1 MYKVIGGHILPQFL
15 NITIFSNT
23 VSDYI
28 VFLLTVILSII
39 VIKAAEYFF
48 LRRIYVWAHKTPDSI
63 NDLLLRGIKKYLVPI
78 LYISAVFLCTKI
90 LTLNPGFVKLLNT
103 VVLFIL
109 LIIGSVFASSV
120 VVFALNK
127 HWKNKETSQ
136 SNYLA
141 INLITGIIKVLI
153 WVVALILFLDN
164 IGVKIT
170 TLITGLGI
178 GGVAIAFAAQSIL
191 SDFFC
196 FFTIVLDHPFE
207 VGDFLIVGEQMGTV
221 EHIGMKTTR
230 LRALGGEQLIFSNT
244 DLTGSRINN
253 YKTLEQRRVLFT
265 IRVTY
270 QTSSEKCKA
279 IPLLIKTIV
288 ESMPGTTF
296 SRTHFISYGTYCLN
310 FEVAYFI
317 LSSDYDKYMDINQA
331 VNLRIKEEFD
341 KQGIA
346 FAYPTQ
352 TLNMPDTSAV

>member
-1 MYKVIGGHILPQFL
+1 MPQFL
-15 NITIFSNT
+15 NYTFLNNT
-23 VSDYI
+23 FLDYF
-28 VFLLTVILSII
+28 VFLFTVILSCA
-39 VIKAAEYFF
+39 VIRLTEYLL

-63 NDLLLRGIKKYLVPI
+63 NDLLLHGIKKYLLPI
-78 LYISAVFLCTKI
+78 LYITAVFLCTK
-90 LTLNPGFVKLLNT
+90 LLSLNPALVKLLNT
-103 VVLFIL
+103 AVLFIL
-109 LIIGSVFASSV
+109 LIIGAIFASSV

-127 HWKNKETSQ
+127 HWKTKETSQ

-141 INLITGIIKVLI
+141 INLITGIIKILI

-178 GGVAIAFAAQSIL
+178 SGIAIAFAAQSIL

-196 FFTIVLDHPFE
+196 FFTIVFDHPFE

-230 LRALGGEQLIFSNT
+230 LRALGGEQLILSNT
-244 DLTGSRINN
+244 DLTSSRINN

-270 QTSSEKCKA
+270 DTSSEKLKE
-279 IPLLIKTIV
+279 IPLLIKKIV
-288 ESMPGTTF
+288 ESVPDTTF

-310 FEVAYFI
+310 FEAAYFI
-317 LSSDYDKYMDINQA
+317 LSNDYDKYMDINQA
-331 VNLRIKEEFD
+331 VNLLIKEEFD

-352 TLNMPDTSAV
+352 TLNMTDSSAL

>member
-1 MYKVIGGHILPQFL
+1 MPQFL
-15 NITIFSNT
+15 NYTFLNNT
-23 VSDYI
+23 FLDYF
-28 VFLLTVILSII
+28 VFLFTVILSCA
-39 VIKAAEYFF
+39 VIRLTECLL

-63 NDLLLRGIKKYLVPI
+63 NDLLLHGIKKYLLPI
-78 LYISAVFLCTKI
+78 LYITALFLCTK
-90 LTLNPGFVKLLNT
+90 LLSLNPGFVKLLNT
-103 VVLFIL
+103 AVLFIL
-109 LIIGSVFASSV
+109 LIIGAVFASSV
-120 VVFALNK
+120 AVFALNK
-127 HWKNKETSQ
+127 HWKNRETSQ

-178 GGVAIAFAAQSIL
+178 SGIAIAFAAQSIL

-196 FFTIVLDHPFE
+196 FFTIVFDHPFE

-230 LRALGGEQLIFSNT
+230 LRALGGEQLILSNT
-244 DLTGSRINN
+244 DLTSSRINN

-270 QTSSEKCKA
+270 DTSSEKLKE
-279 IPLLIKTIV
+279 IPLLIKKIV
-288 ESMPGTTF
+288 ESVPDTTF

-310 FEVAYFI
+310 FEAAYFI
-317 LSSDYDKYMDINQA
+317 LSNDYDKYMDINQA
-331 VNLRIKEEFD
+331 VNLLIKEEFD

-352 TLNMPDTSAV
+352 TLNMTDSSAL

>member
-1 MYKVIGGHILPQFL
+1 VPQFL
-15 NITIFSNT
+15 YYTFFTNT
-23 VSDYI
+23 VLDYLT
-28 VFLLTVILSII
+28 FLLSVILSCL
-39 VIKAAEYFF
+39 VIKTAELFL

-63 NDLLLRGIKKYLVPI
+63 NDLLLRGIKKYLLPI
-78 LYISAVFLCTKI
+78 LYITAVFLCTKI
-90 LTLNPGFVKLLNT
+90 LYLNPSFVKLLNT

-109 LIIGSVFASSV
+109 LIIGSIFASSV

-164 IGVKIT
+164 IGIKIT
-170 TLITGLGI
+170 ALITGLGI
-178 GGVAIAFAAQSIL
+178 SGIAIAFAAQSIL

-196 FFTIVLDHPFE
+196 YFSIVFDHPFE
-207 VGDFLIVGEQMGTV
+207 IGDFLIVGEQMGTV

-244 DLTGSRINN
+244 DLTSSRINN

-265 IRVTY
+265 LGVPYNTSGEKLRV
-270 QTSSEKCKA
+270 
-279 IPLLIKTIV
+279 IPGLIKDIV
-288 ESMPGTTF
+288 EGVPDTTF
-296 SRTHFISYGTYCLN
+296 SRTHFSSYGTYCLN
-310 FEVAYFI
+310 FEIAYFI
-317 LSSDYDKYMDINQA
+317 LSSDYDKYMDINQT
-331 VNLRIKEEFD
+331 VNLLIKEEFD

-346 FAYPTQ
+346 FSYPTQ
-352 TLNMPDTSAV
+352 TLHLHNSPEL

>member
-1 MYKVIGGHILPQFL
+1 VPQFL
-15 NITIFSNT
+15 NYTLFSNT
-23 VSDYI
+23 VLDYLT
-28 VFLLTVILSII
+28 FLLSVILSCM
-39 VIKAAEYFF
+39 VIKAAELFL

-63 NDLLLRGIKKYLVPI
+63 NDLLLRGIKKYLLPI
-78 LYISAVFLCTKI
+78 LYITAVFLCTKI
-90 LTLNPGFVKLLNT
+90 LTLNPAFVKLLST

-109 LIIGSVFASSV
+109 LIIGAIFASSV

-178 GGVAIAFAAQSIL
+178 SGIAIAFAAQSIL

-196 FFTIVLDHPFE
+196 FFTIVFDHPFE
-207 VGDFLIVGEQMGTV
+207 IGDFLIVGEQMGTV

-244 DLTGSRINN
+244 DLTSSRINN
-253 YKTLEQRRVLFT
+253 YKTLAQRRVLFT
-265 IRVTY
+265 IGVPYNTSCEKLRV
-270 QTSSEKCKA
+270 
-279 IPLLIKTIV
+279 IPGLIKDIV
-288 ESMPGTTF
+288 DGVPDTTF
-296 SRTHFISYGTYCLN
+296 SRTHFNSYGTYCLN
-310 FEVAYFI
+310 FEIAYFI
-317 LSSDYDKYMDINQA
+317 LSSDYNKYMDINQT

-346 FAYPTQ
+346 FSYPTQ
-352 TLNMPDTSAV
+352 TLHLHNSPEL